1 MNTDFIFAKDLKKKR
16 PNGTRM
22 NADKHG
28 SGFKDKY
35 ELLGKPI

>member
-1 MNTDFIFAKDLKKKR
+1 VDGQDHRRFPRLPENLPELPELKK

-28 SGFKDKY
+28 
-35 ELLGKPI
+35 